1 MARVRKTLPTL
12 ENFFFA
18 TPEQRVLR
26 FLLSEP
32 TTTFTPRAISSKLKG
47 VRGLGGIEGIQKILG
62 ELEALGLV
70 DFVDNRRAVRIHDD
84 SSALKV
90 MKTFA
95 SICDLEGLSKQLAEM
110 SAKGFLFGSRAS
122 GKCHSDSDYDLMVVT
137 RQPDDVQRVAAGH
150 PLGKLIQC
158 RVSTPD
164 EFEGMEKKDPKLFNK
179 VTSGIQLWGSDW

>member
-1 MARVRKTLPTL
+1 MARVRKTQPTL

-47 VRGLGGIEGIQKILG
+47 VRGLGGIEGIQKILD

-70 DFVDNRRAVRIHDD
+70 DFVDNRRAVRIHDEN
-84 SSALKV
+84 SSLKV

-95 SICDLEGLSKQLAEM
+95 SMCDLEGLCKQLEPLAP
-110 SAKGFLFGSRAS
+110 KGFLFGSRAS
-122 GKCHSDSDYDLMVVT
+122 GKCHSDSDYDLLVVT
-137 RQPDDVQRVAAGH
+137 DRPDEALRIAGGH
-150 PLGKLIQC
+150 PLGKMIQL
-158 RVSTPD
+158 RAVTAD
-164 EFEGMEKKDPKLFNK
+164 GFESLETEDSSLHQKI
-179 VTSGIQLWGSDW
+179 SRGIQLWGATW